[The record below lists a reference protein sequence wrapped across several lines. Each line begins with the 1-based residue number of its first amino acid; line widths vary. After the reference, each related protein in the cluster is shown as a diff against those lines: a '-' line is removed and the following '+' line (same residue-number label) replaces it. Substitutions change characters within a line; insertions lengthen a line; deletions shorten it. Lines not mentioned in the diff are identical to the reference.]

1 MKRTYAALAVTVFLV
16 APGPVVAGGGFA
28 DRPEVR
34 DFIEVLHERHGFSR
48 AELIRLFRKISPQP
62 RALLAIAPPKDPV
75 AKSWQTYRARFIEP
89 ARIDGGLRFWETHR
103 SRLEAA
109 RQRYGVPEEV
119 IVAIIGVETIYGRNK
134 GKFPALATL
143 ATLAFDYPPRAE
155 LFLRELEALLLLA
168 RETGHDPLA
177 YQGSYAGALG
187 MPQFLPSSVRNWG
200 VDFDADGQVD
210 LNGSAA
216 DAIGSVANFLASHG
230 WESDGPIAHP
240 AQVAGTRYVELLDGA
255 VLPRL
260 TFAEMQ
266 EYGVSANGAP
276 DAPCVLVDLVTP
288 DAATEYWLGFRNFY
302 VITRYNRSSF
312 YAMAV
317 YALSQ
322 ELLTRRAARLVS
334 R

>member
-1 MKRTYAALAVTVFLV
+1 MKRSVASLAIAAFLV
-16 APGPVVAGGGFA
+16 APSQPMAGGGFA
-28 DRPEVR
+28 DRPEIR
-34 DFIEVLHERHGFSR
+34 DFIELMHERHGFGR
-48 AELIRLFRKISPQP
+48 TDLLRLFRKLAPQP
-62 RALLAIAPPKDPV
+62 RALLAIAPPKDPAV
-75 AKSWQTYRARFIEP
+75 RSWQAYRARFVEP
-89 ARIDGGLRFWETHR
+89 ARIEGGLRFWDMHR
-103 SRLEAA
+103 NRLEAA

-168 RETGHDPLA
+168 RESGNDPLA

-230 WESDGPIAHP
+230 WENGGAIAHP
-240 AQVAGTRYVELLDGA
+240 AQVDGMRHVELLDGA

-260 TFAEMQ
+260 TFSEMQ

-276 DAPCVLVDLVTP
+276 DEPCVLVDLVTP

-312 YAMAV
+312 YAMSVFQLAE
-317 YALSQ
+317 AI
-322 ELLTRRAARLVS
+322 RARMPRPQA
-334 R
+334 

>member
-1 MKRTYAALAVTVFLV
+1 MMRTFAALLATFLLCPGLAV
-16 APGPVVAGGGFA
+16 ADGGFA

-34 DFIEVLHERHGFSR
+34 DFIDDMQARHGFGR
-48 AELIRLFRKISPQP
+48 TELNRLFRKLAPQP

-75 AKSWQTYRARFIEP
+75 AKSWQAYRARFIES
-89 ARIDGGLRFWETHR
+89 ARVEGGLRFWDRHLT
-103 SRLEAA
+103 RLEAA

-134 GKFPALATL
+134 GRFPTLATL
-143 ATLAFDYPPRAE
+143 ATLAFDYPPRAD

-168 RETGHDPLA
+168 RETGNDPLA
-177 YQGSYAGALG
+177 YQGSYAGAMG
-187 MPQFLPSSVRNWG
+187 IPQFLPSSVRNWG
-200 VDFDADGQVD
+200 VDFDGDGQVD

-240 AQVAGTRYVELLDGA
+240 AQVDGSRHMELLDGA

-260 TFAEMQ
+260 TFSEMKD
-266 EYGVSANGAP
+266 YGVSANGAP
-276 DAPCVLVDLVTP
+276 DAPCVLVDLITP
-288 DAATEYWLGFRNFY
+288 DAATEYWIGYRNFY

-317 YALSQ
+317 FTLSQ
-322 ELLTRRAARLVS
+322 ELLARRAARLAS

>member
-1 MKRTYAALAVTVFLV
+1 MMRVFAALAAAVFLIG
-16 APGPVVAGGGFA
+16 PGPALAGGGFV

-34 DFIEVLHERHGFSR
+34 SFIDGMRERHGFSR
-48 AELIRLFRKISPQP
+48 TELTRLFRKLTPQS
-62 RALLAIAPPKDPV
+62 RALLAIAPPKDAV
-75 AKSWQTYRARFIEP
+75 AKSWQAYRTRFIEP
-89 ARIDGGLRFWETHR
+89 ARVEGGLRFWDTHR
-103 SRLEAA
+103 SKLEAA

-119 IVAIIGVETIYGRNK
+119 VVAIIGVETIYGRNK
-134 GKFPALATL
+134 GRYPALATL
-143 ATLAFDYPPRAE
+143 ATLAFDYPPRAD

-168 RETGHDPLA
+168 RETGNDPLA

-187 MPQFLPSSVRNWG
+187 IPQFLPSSVRNWG
-200 VDFDADGQVD
+200 VDFDGDGHVD

-240 AQVAGTRYVELLDGA
+240 ARIEGTRHVELLDGA

-260 TFAEMQ
+260 TFSEMG
-266 EYGVSANGAP
+266 EYGVSAIGAP

-302 VITRYNRSSF
+302 VITRYNRSSY

-317 YALSQ
+317 FSLSQ
-322 ELLTRRAARLVS
+322 ELLARREARLAS
-334 R
+334 P